1 METTGRI
8 SSIETFG
15 LVDGPGVRFVAFM
28 QGCKM
33 RCKYC
38 HNPETFNL
46 TGGEEYTT
54 SRLLSK
60 ALRYR
65 PYWKDNGG
73 ITVSG
78 GEPLL
83 QIKFVTE
90 FFEEAKKNNIHTALD
105 TSCQPFNM
113 STEFLSDF
121 DRLINVC
128 DLVILDIK
136 AMEST
141 LHRELTGHGNENI
154 LRAAKYLSDKGIPLW
169 IRHVLVPNLTDSEDE
184 LIKIRNFANELKTVE
199 RVEILPYH
207 TMGISKWESLGL
219 NYPLLAVP
227 VPTDEEIQKAER
239 IINGE

>member
-28 QGCKM
+28 QGCNM

-38 HNPETFNL
+38 HNPETFSL

-105 TSCQPFNM
+105 TSCQPFNT
-113 STEFLSDF
+113 SSEFLNDF
-121 DRLINVC
+121 DRLIKAC

-136 AMEST
+136 AMEGN
-141 LHRELTGHGNENI
+141 LHREITGHSNRNI
-154 LRAAKYLSDKGIPLW
+154 LLAAKYLSDKGIPLW

-184 LIKIRNFANELKTVE
+184 LIKIRNFAKELNTVE
-199 RVEILPYH
+199 KIEILPYH

-219 NYPLLAVP
+219 SYPLISVP
-227 VPTDEEIQKAER
+227 VPNDEKIQRAER
-239 IINGE
+239 IINGK